1 MNDRVQD
8 IYNDTEHLATALDA
22 IKTKDDVSQG
32 VLVAVKAALYA
43 NSELAGIVSDMF
55 CEHALPYQV
64 EASSMSDD
72 TFINQVMDGLK
83 EQGYLMINDDFI
95 DQLIITL
102 HANVTI
108 INTMTQLAEL
118 ETKMLG
124 SLLPTGSRQVE
135 SLKELSKRIA
145 EIAFNVED
153 VRNDQ
158 R

>member
-1 MNDRVQD
+1 
-8 IYNDTEHLATALDA
+8 
-22 IKTKDDVSQG
+22 
-32 VLVAVKAALYA
+32 
-43 NSELAGIVSDMF
+43 
-55 CEHALPYQV
+55 
-64 EASSMSDD
+64 MSDN

-83 EQGYLMINDDFI
+83 DEGFLMITDDFI

-108 INTMTQLAEL
+108 INTMTELAEL

-135 SLKELSKRIA
+135 SLKNLSVKIA

-153 VRNDQ
+153 VRNEQ

>member
-1 MNDRVQD
+1 
-8 IYNDTEHLATALDA
+8 
-22 IKTKDDVSQG
+22 
-32 VLVAVKAALYA
+32 
-43 NSELAGIVSDMF
+43 
-55 CEHALPYQV
+55 
-64 EASSMSDD
+64 MSDND
-72 TFINQVMDGLK
+72 FITQVMDGLK

-108 INTMTQLAEL
+108 INTMTQLAEI
-118 ETKMLG
+118 EVKMLG

-135 SLKELSKRIA
+135 SLKELSKNIA

>member
-1 MNDRVQD
+1 
-8 IYNDTEHLATALDA
+8 
-22 IKTKDDVSQG
+22 
-32 VLVAVKAALYA
+32 
-43 NSELAGIVSDMF
+43 
-55 CEHALPYQV
+55 
-64 EASSMSDD
+64 MSDND
-72 TFINQVMDGLK
+72 FITQVMDGLK
-83 EQGYLMINDDFI
+83 DEGFLMIPDDFI

-108 INTMTQLAEL
+108 INTMTQLAEI
-118 ETKMLG
+118 EVKMLG

-135 SLKELSKRIA
+135 SLKELSKNIA